1 MNADPLEL
9 ALREVTDTK
18 RLLDALISAS
28 ESFDYIRAKATL
40 EELRLKV
47 RVLGRVQAE
56 LSAERASADS
66 LIIPFPAHGR
76 MQL

>member
-1 MNADPLEL
+1 M
-9 ALREVTDTK
+9 K
-18 RLLDALISAS
+18 SRLLDALISAS
-28 ESFDYIRAKATL
+28 ESFDYMRAKATL

-56 LSAERASADS
+56 LSAERASAPAV
-66 LIIPFPAHGR
+66 IIPFPAQGR